1 MELIIVSNLHK
12 IFKVLIRKK
21 GLKGSL
27 ASFFFRKYKKVE
39 AVNNISF
46 SVNRGELVG
55 YIGPNGAGKST
66 TIKILSGILVPSGGN
81 VYVNGI
87 IPYEQRKKNAFNIGV
102 VFGQRSQLYW
112 DLPVEETFDLYKR
125 MFKIDNAKYKKNVE
139 LFIDL
144 LDMND
149 FFGTPVRQLS
159 LGQKM
164 KANIAI
170 ALLHEPAI
178 LYLDEPTIGLDVV
191 AKNNIRKF
199 IKEINKERQT
209 TIILTTHDMH
219 DIEQICNRI
228 ILIDKGQLLYDG
240 KIESFKNK
248 YEGNCI
254 LSVVFKQED
263 TVFTHPQLK
272 VIKKEGNK
280 NIILFDR
287 KNITPGEAITFI
299 ARNFETTDLQYKEP
313 EIEEIVRKIYEG
325 KNEKQE

>member
-1 MELIIVSNLHK
+1 MK
-12 IFKVLIRKK
+12 D
-21 GLKGSL
+21 
-27 ASFFFRKYKKVE
+27 FFR
-39 AVNNISF
+39 
-46 SVNRGELVG
+46 
-55 YIGPNGAGKST
+55 
-66 TIKILSGILVPSGGN
+66 
-81 VYVNGI
+81 
-87 IPYEQRKKNAFNIGV
+87 
-102 VFGQRSQLYW
+102 
-112 DLPVEETFDLYKR
+112 
-125 MFKIDNAKYKKNVE
+125 
-139 LFIDL
+139 
-144 LDMND
+144 
-149 FFGTPVRQLS
+149 TPVRQLS

-199 IKEINKERQT
+199 IKKINKERQT
-209 TIILTTHDMH
+209 TVILTTHDMH

-228 ILIDKGQLLYDG
+228 ILIDKGKLLYDG

-254 LSVVFKQED
+254 LSVDFKQED
-263 TVFTHPQLK
+263 TVFTHPKLK